1 MINGDNNIQNALDD
15 ALNYQ
20 TIEKE
25 PQKIL
30 KLNPYINILISIIEK
45 GQNFRRNQKTGKN
58 VNEIIR

>member
-1 MINGDNNIQNALDD
+1 MGLLRSKKQAITNGDNNFQNALDD

-45 GQNFRRNQKTGKN
+45 G
-58 VNEIIR
+58 

>member
-1 MINGDNNIQNALDD
+1 MGLLRSKKQAIINGDNNFQNALDD
-15 ALNYQ
+15 ALNNQ

-45 GQNFRRNQKTGKN
+45 G
-58 VNEIIR
+58 